1 MFAKVSSVLL
11 SWRKAEKK
19 KPFFFFAIIIHFHST
34 IFKAPPY
41 LLKDLILTPIKVNI
55 VNIIVA
61 IQLIFKRNFFKI

>member
-19 KPFFFFAIIIHFHST
+19 KNIFFAIIIHLDST

-61 IQLIFKRNFFKI
+61 IQLIFKRKFFKI